1 MNRKK
6 VTETDSFKYR
16 VNLGHEGLTLLKK
29 EYQLLDWFNTLNHVE
44 RGCWWDRDYDAL
56 ESLLNFLREEYNMVP
71 STCPDGSINRYTL
84 TYAGDPDEY
93 CPTDNDE

>member
-1 MNRKK
+1 MDRKK
-6 VTETDSFKYR
+6 VTETDSFKYS
-16 VNLGHEGLTLLKK
+16 VNLGREGLNLLKK
-29 EYQLLDWFNTLNHVE
+29 EYQILDWFNTLNHVE

-71 STCPDGSINRYTL
+71 STCSDGSINRYTL

-93 CPTDNDE
+93 CPAEDDE